1 MDIHDQDHAPAM
13 SRTAILPCGSRL
25 ALLAVAL
32 AAVAL
37 LLNRCSRG
45 RAEYERRIA
54 ALRAAGEPV
63 TAADFGALYPDPPPD
78 KDFRRLL
85 RLALPVGTLDPS
97 ADPYVEVGPAW
108 DRVRALANQAPFAPE
123 LLDQVRLEL
132 GSNAAPVELVL
143 RTNLAGFGSVH
154 QWLTTGLKDYFE
166 PYGDS
171 PWLRMNLCR
180 TLAMQAAYEV
190 ELGNHERAATAL
202 VRGFQVARL
211 PSQIGLL
218 SGVGQLAGESIMLPA
233 VERTLNRAQLA
244 DDDLRRLGETLP
256 RPRELMRETL
266 LSERAFQIRW
276 WNKPALA
283 AWAHVSTYDR
293 PLLNQA
299 RSLWRGYAGRLE
311 MLDRWADRLAATRLP
326 MREQLAAI
334 ATSQG
339 KAFQLMARPTN
350 FASRFRAFWDADY
363 ALLYCTEPRLVSC
376 FRDNALTQ
384 AGLANAQAA
393 VAIERWRLAHPG
405 RLPNTLAEL
414 VPTYLTAVPLD
425 PFDGQPVRYKKL
437 PVGYVVYCLSLDF
450 TDDGGHAGN
459 RGEQPGFDTTLSVER

>member
-1 MDIHDQDHAPAM
+1 M
-13 SRTAILPCGSRL
+13 SRTAILPCWSRL
-25 ALLAVAL
+25 ALLAVAF

-37 LLNRCSRG
+37 LLTRCSRG

-85 RLALPVGTLDPS
+85 RLALPVGTLDPY
-97 ADPYVEVGPAW
+97 ADPSVEVGPAW
-108 DRVRALANQAPFAPE
+108 DRVRALPNQAPFAPE
-123 LLDQVRLEL
+123 LLEQVRLEL

-143 RTNLAGFGSVH
+143 RTNLAGFGLVH
-154 QWLTTGLKDYFE
+154 QWQGKGFLNNSE
-166 PYGDS
+166 QVGD
-171 PWLRMNLCR
+171 RIFQRIRLCQ

-202 VRGFQVARL
+202 VRRFQVARL
-211 PSQIGLL
+211 PSRFGIM
-218 SGVGQLAGESIMLPA
+218 SGVGQLAGESIMLSA
-233 VERTLNRAQLA
+233 LERTLNRAQLA

-256 RPRELMRETL
+256 RPRELMREIL
-266 LSERAFQIRW
+266 LSERALLIYW
-276 WNKPALA
+276 WNSPALA
-283 AWAHVSTYDR
+283 AWGDVSTYDK

-334 ATSQG
+334 ATSESWFPQMLANRT
-339 KAFQLMARPTN
+339 KL
-350 FASRFRAFWDADY
+350 ASRFRPYWDADY
-363 ALLYCTEPRLVSC
+363 ALLLSTEPRVVSC

-405 RLPNTLAEL
+405 RLPDTLSEL
-414 VPTYLTAVPLD
+414 VPTYLTTVPLD

-437 PVGYVVYCLSLDF
+437 PVAMSCIVWAWISP
-450 TDDGGHAGN
+450 TPAGTPAIAASN
-459 RGEQPGFDTTLSVER
+459 RASTPP